1 MIYGERVRLRAPERS
16 DLSQF
21 VEWFNDPEVREGI
34 LMILPLSLAREE
46 KWFDD
51 MIKKPE
57 EEQVLVIE
65 IELEEKWTIIG
76 TCGFFGFDWRCRS
89 AEVGIVI
96 GEKTYWN
103 QGYGTETM
111 RMMLKHGFDSLN
123 LNRIALDVYDSNRRA
138 IRAYEKAGFI
148 REGIKRRGMF
158 KDGRY
163 IDIIMMSVLRSEWKE

>member
-65 IELEEKWTIIG
+65 IELEEKWIIIG

-148 REGIKRRGMF
+148 REGIKRQGMF